1 MATTT
6 ATLALVIILNSA
18 GGSIEQPAATL
29 PAEQCLAAMRAI
41 WAIPAETVAYDEFG
55 AVPAVDAA
63 CVDPATL
70 PQAELEQ

>member
-6 ATLALVIILNSA
+6 ATIALIITLNAAA
-18 GGSIEQPAATL
+18 GFTETTVATMPAAD
-29 PAEQCLAAMRAI
+29 CLAAMRAI

-70 PQAELEQ
+70 PAELEQ